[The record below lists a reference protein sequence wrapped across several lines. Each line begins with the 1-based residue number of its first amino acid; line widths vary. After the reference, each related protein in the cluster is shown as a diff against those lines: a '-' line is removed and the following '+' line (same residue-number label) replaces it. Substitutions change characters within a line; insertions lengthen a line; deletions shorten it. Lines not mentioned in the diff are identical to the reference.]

1 MIRLILSDRKEGNQK
16 IEIEDDDDVDE
27 VSFSLVMS
35 VHDWIL
41 GLDWINSF
49 ARVEES
55 TQIEL

>member
-1 MIRLILSDRKEGNQK
+1 LILSDRKEGNQK